1 MSGCKEFQVEID
13 VLGSLLHSLFHFVHS
28 GEEFSMNK
36 LSLWLVLLGSA
47 IAVSSCAIAP
57 PKDAANSRSDCVK
70 NYQTGVDYFP
80 NKIRLKDAQGFTV
93 DYHKHYKIVSVNRP
107 WKDAKTQF
115 QYVLVQC
122 GTPTPTGFKP
132 EQIVQIPVRS
142 VVTLSTTHFVPLQR
156 LGVLDRL
163 VGISNFKDVTTPAIS
178 EKIQANQLTEVGD
191 AGSLNLEKILELSPD
206 LVTTFGTGNPKQDAH
221 PKLLEAGIKVAIVA
235 EYMESTPLGQAE
247 WMKFLAV
254 FFNKEAE
261 AERSFAET
269 RQRYQAIATQVKA
282 VKLRPTVFSGF
293 DSKGTWY
300 MPGGD
305 SYMATFFQDA
315 GANYL
320 WANQRSPGS
329 LQLNFEQVYDRAA
342 PAQFWIIGS
351 QSIKTHQDVIAADS
365 RYQGFAAVQ
374 SNNLFSPTAKVN
386 AEGGNDYWQSGTAN
400 PDLLLADLV
409 KIFHPELV
417 PDHQLVYYRQLPK

>member
-1 MSGCKEFQVEID
+1 MK
-13 VLGSLLHSLFHFVHS
+13 
-28 GEEFSMNK
+28 K
-36 LSLWLVLLGSA
+36 LSLWFVLLESA
-47 IAVSSCAIAP
+47 IALSSCAIAP
-57 PKDAANSRSDCVK
+57 HQDTANLRPDCVK
-70 NYQTGVDYFP
+70 NYRSNIDYFP
-80 NKIRLKDAQGFTV
+80 DKIRLKDAEGFTIG
-93 DYHKHYKIVSVNRP
+93 YHKHYKVVSVNRP

-122 GTPTPTGFKP
+122 GTPIPAGFKS

-142 VVTLSTTHFVPLQR
+142 VVTLSTTHFVSLQR

-163 VGISNFKDVTTPAIS
+163 VGISDFKDVTTPAVS
-178 EKIQANQLTEVGD
+178 EKILANQITEVGN
-191 AGSLNLEKILELSPD
+191 AGSLNSEKILELSPD

-221 PKLLEAGIKVAIVA
+221 PKLLEAGVKVAIIA
-235 EYMESTPLGQAE
+235 EYMESTPLGRAE
-247 WMKFLAV
+247 WIKFLAL

-261 AERSFAET
+261 AERSYAET
-269 RQRYQAIATQVKA
+269 RQRYQAIAAKTKT

-300 MPGGD
+300 IPGGD
-305 SYMATFFQDA
+305 SYAAKFFKDA

-320 WANQRSPGS
+320 WADQRRLGS

-342 PAQFWIIGS
+342 PAQFWINGS
-351 QSIKTHQDVIAADS
+351 QSIKTRQDLIAADP
-365 RYQGFAAVQ
+365 RYQSFTAVQ

-386 AEGGNDYWQSGTAN
+386 AQGGNDYWQSGTAN
-400 PDLLLADLV
+400 PDLVLADLV

-417 PDHQLVYYRQLPK
+417 PDHQFVYYRQLPK

>member
-1 MSGCKEFQVEID
+1 MK
-13 VLGSLLHSLFHFVHS
+13 
-28 GEEFSMNK
+28 K
-36 LSLWLVLLGSA
+36 LSFYLVLLGSA
-47 IAVSSCAIAP
+47 IAISSCAIAP
-57 PKDAANSRSDCVK
+57 PKETSSFRPDCVK
-70 NYQTGVDYFP
+70 NYQAEVDYFP
-80 NKIRLKDAQGFTV
+80 NKIHLKDAEGFAV
-93 DYHKHYKIVSVNRP
+93 DYHKHYKVVSVTRP

-122 GTPTPTGFKP
+122 GTPIPQGFKP

-163 VGISNFKDVTTPAIS
+163 IGISNFKDVTTPAVI
-178 EKIQANQLTEVGD
+178 EKVQANQLTEVGN
-191 AGSLNLEKILELSPD
+191 AGGLNLEKIVELSPD

-221 PKLLEAGIKVAIVA
+221 PKLLEAGIKVAIIA
-235 EYMESTPLGQAE
+235 EYMESTPLGRAE
-247 WMKFLAV
+247 WIKFLAL

-261 AERSFAET
+261 AEQSFAKT
-269 RQRYQAIATQVKA
+269 RQRYQAIAARTKA
-282 VKLRPTVFSGF
+282 AKIKPTVFSGF
-293 DSKGTWY
+293 DRKGTWY
-300 MPGGD
+300 IPGGD
-305 SYMATFFQDA
+305 SYAAKFFKDA

-351 QSIKTHQDVIAADS
+351 QSIKTRQDLITADS

-374 SNNLFSPTAKVN
+374 SNHLFSPTAKVN
-386 AEGGNDYWQSGTAN
+386 AQGGNDYWQSGTAN
-400 PDLLLADLV
+400 PDLILADLV

-417 PDHQLVYYRQLPK
+417 PDHQFVYYRQLPK